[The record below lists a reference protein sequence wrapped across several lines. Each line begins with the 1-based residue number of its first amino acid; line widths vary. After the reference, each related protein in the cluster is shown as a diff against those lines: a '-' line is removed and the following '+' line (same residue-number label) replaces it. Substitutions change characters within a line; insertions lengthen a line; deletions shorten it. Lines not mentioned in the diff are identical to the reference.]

1 MQSVEKIEAVIE
13 AADNLYQQAND
24 KGLEVLLDD
33 RAERP
38 GVKFA
43 EADLIGIPHRI
54 VVGDRGLKSG
64 LVEYRKRRDKQA
76 AEVPLEQVLDAID

>member
-1 MQSVEKIEAVIE
+1 MRE

-33 RAERP
+33 REERP

-64 LVEYRKRRDKQA
+64 VVEYRKRREEQA
-76 AEVPLEQVLDAID
+76 AVVSIEQVLDAID